1 MREFVEAA
9 RALVGTPYRHAGRNE
24 HGVDCGGVIILAARN
39 AGLLPPDWDVPP
51 YSTIIDVD
59 MILAGLREWCEPVER
74 PGEPEPEAGDILLM
88 RILRRDQH
96 LAVATG
102 EGSIIHCYTA
112 AGRVVEHPLTEHWR
126 QAIVGIWRWR
136 QRRAGGGGAAWRRS

>member
-9 RALVGTPYRHAGRNE
+9 RALVGTPYRHAGRNK
-24 HGVDCGGVIILAARN
+24 HGVDCVGVIILAARQ
-39 AGLLPPDWDVPP
+39 AGLLPASWDVLP

-74 PGEPEPEAGDILLM
+74 TEAGDILLM
-88 RILRRDQH
+88 RILRRNQH

-126 QAIVGIWRWR
+126 QAIVGIWRFR
-136 QRRAGGGGAAWRRS
+136 QRRAGGGGAAWRR